1 MNNEQELITS
11 VKVDE
16 SLIRKI
22 GNNQFLK
29 IIPSEN
35 KIEIS
40 TIKQEK
46 ITKPIEQTDKII
58 VKACPVEVNLYKT
71 EENNFRYETT
81 WVTLDNEKIEIPISD
96 LKTIFTTLDE
106 KDLLVFDKKLN
117 LSNILSMIIKQDTL
131 KRKINNIKDI

>member
-1 MNNEQELITS
+1 MSNELITS

-29 IIPSEN
+29 IIPSEH

-46 ITKPIEQTDKII
+46 ITKPIEQVDKII
-58 VKACPVEVNLYKT
+58 VKACPVEVNLYKNET
-71 EENNFRYETT
+71 NDFKYETT
-81 WVTLDNEKIEIPISD
+81 WITLDDEKIEIPISD

-106 KDLLVFDKKLN
+106 KDLFVYDKKLN